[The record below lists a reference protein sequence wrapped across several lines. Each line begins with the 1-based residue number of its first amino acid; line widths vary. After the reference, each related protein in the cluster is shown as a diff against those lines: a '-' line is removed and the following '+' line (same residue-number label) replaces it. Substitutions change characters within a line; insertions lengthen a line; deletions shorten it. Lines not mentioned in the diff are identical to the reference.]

1 MKNYLL
7 ILPIAL
13 LVTFGQILV
22 KWRSSSVEHLAVSS
36 IPHSFARFVAD
47 PVNLFAYAAG
57 FIANLGWL
65 YVVTKLPLTTA
76 FPAYMGTTFAMVL
89 LSGWFFLG
97 ESLTLTKIVAV
108 VLILAGVVLAVSADV

>member
-1 MKNYLL
+1 M

-22 KWRSSSVEHLAVSS
+22 KWRSGSVEHMAVAGVAQ
-36 IPHSFARFVAD
+36 SFARFVAD

-89 LSGWFFLG
+89 LSGWIFLG
-97 ESLTLTKIVAV
+97 ETLTLTKIVAV
-108 VLILAGVVLAVSADV
+108 LLILAGVMLAVSADA